1 MQEWQAS
8 FIGEPNLPP
17 SQNIFIA
24 SRAPRHRAE
33 SGMRQT
39 DIFSGITSLWT
50 GSPPAAQKKCCIVR
64 RHSHPVQPFA
74 APVVCTQ
81 VPKYVILTDLPRYAA
96 IAFTVIF
103 FCTCSGGLNI
113 LQSESLIISSTA
125 MRGKIPCLWQVRATE
140 ISTEKTSLPSGSESW

>member
-1 MQEWQAS
+1 MSKKRDKSTKDSKDKKDSNDTKHCKSKNTNGKKW
-8 FIGEPNLPP
+8 GPP
-17 SQNIFIA
+17 SGYYKEYEA
-24 SRAPRHRAE
+24 
-33 SGMRQT
+33 
-39 DIFSGITSLWT
+39 
-50 GSPPAAQKKCCIVR
+50 R
-64 RHSHPVQPFA
+64 RRGE
-74 APVVCTQ
+74 VCTQ

-125 MRGKIPCLWQVRATE
+125 MRGKIPCLWHVRATE